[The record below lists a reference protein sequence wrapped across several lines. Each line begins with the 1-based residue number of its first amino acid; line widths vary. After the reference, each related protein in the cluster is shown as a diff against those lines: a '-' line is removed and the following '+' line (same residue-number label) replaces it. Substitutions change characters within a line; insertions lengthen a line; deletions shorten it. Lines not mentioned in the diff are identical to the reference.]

1 MFFKKYFEQSLNL
14 PNDIIEKIYAL
25 YSNSF
30 PKKIKINCIMCG
42 IGNLNYYD
50 YLDGVGPICGIC
62 QYGL

>member
-1 MFFKKYFEQSLNL
+1 MFTKKIFYQTLKL
-14 PNDIIEKIYAL
+14 PDDIIEKIYAL

-30 PKKIKINCIMCG
+30 PKKSKINCVMCNIDG
-42 IGNLNYYD
+42 LNYYD